1 MLGACRE
8 PIGDA
13 ELEEVSVAL
22 DRVGRTNEVSI
33 AWDAPSFATGE
44 TTLRVTVEELGPATL
59 IGGQGCERPHVSS
72 PARAMVSTDDGVL
85 AETLDGSLARID
97 PQTVVARFA
106 LASGELAGSGSL
118 PEEGT
123 LRVDV
128 TLQPQSMVGALT
140 YEPPTEDEDGT
151 GLALF

>member
-22 DRVGRTNEVSI
+22 DRVGRTQEATVSWGDP
-33 AWDAPSFATGE
+33 AFADGE
-44 TTLRVTVEELGPATL
+44 TTLRLTVEELGPATL
-59 IGGQGCERPHVSS
+59 IGGQGCDRPHVSS
-72 PARAMVSTDDGVL
+72 PASARLTSDDG
-85 AETLDGSLARID
+85 ALDESLEGSLARID
-97 PQTVVARFA
+97 PQTIVTHFTLPA
-106 LASGELAGSGSL
+106 GELAGTGDL
-118 PEEGT
+118 PVEGT

-128 TLQPQSMVGALT
+128 TLQPDTMTGSVS
-140 YEPPTEDEDGT
+140 YEPPTDDEDGT